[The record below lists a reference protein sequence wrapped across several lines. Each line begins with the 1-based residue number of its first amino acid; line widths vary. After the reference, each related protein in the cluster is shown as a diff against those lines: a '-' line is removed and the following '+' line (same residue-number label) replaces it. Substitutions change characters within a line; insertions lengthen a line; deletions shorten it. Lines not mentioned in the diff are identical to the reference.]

1 MLAISWEPV
10 LVFLLKA
17 ESLEVY
23 SEMKITRAEVEHVG
37 RLARL
42 ALSEEE
48 LDSLTGDMDA
58 ILDYVEQLNALD
70 TDGIV
75 PTAHAVPIENAFR
88 SDEIRAGFTPEQALS
103 NAPDKAESAFR
114 VKRVLE

>member
-10 LVFLLKA
+10 LVFTFIA
-17 ESLEVY
+17 EFLEVY
-23 SEMKITRAEVEHVG
+23 LKMKITRAEVEHVG

-48 LDSLTGDMDA
+48 HDSLTGDMDA

-75 PTAHAVPIENAFR
+75 PTAHAVPMENAFR
-88 SDEIRAGFTPEQALS
+88 PDEIRPSFTPDQALS
-103 NAPDKAESAFR
+103 NAPDVADNSFR
-114 VKRVLE
+114 VNRVIE